1 MVLLTVLSGPGP
13 RLLVYL
19 ALIIIIII
27 IIIIIMVDNMNIL
40 PNTSIIDVSERIIKT
55 KLTPLN
61 F

>member
-1 MVLLTVLSGPGP
+1 MVLLAVLSGPGP

-19 ALIIIIII
+19 VLIV

-40 PNTSIIDVSERIIKT
+40 PNTSIIYVSERIIKT

>member
-1 MVLLTVLSGPGP
+1 MVLLAVLSGPGP

-27 IIIIIMVDNMNIL
+27 IIIIMVDNMNIL
-40 PNTSIIDVSERIIKT
+40 PNTSIIYVSERIIKT

>member
-1 MVLLTVLSGPGP
+1 MVLLAVLSGPGP

-19 ALIIIIII
+19 VLIII

-40 PNTSIIDVSERIIKT
+40 PNTSIIYVSERIIKT

>member
-27 IIIIIMVDNMNIL
+27 IIIMVDNMNIL
-40 PNTSIIDVSERIIKT
+40 PNTSIIYVSERIIKT

>member
-1 MVLLTVLSGPGP
+1 MVLLAVLSGSGP

-19 ALIIIIII
+19 VLIIII

-40 PNTSIIDVSERIIKT
+40 PNTSIIYVSERIIKT

>member
-1 MVLLTVLSGPGP
+1 MVLLAVLSGPGP

-19 ALIIIIII
+19 VLIIIII

-40 PNTSIIDVSERIIKT
+40 PNTSIIYVSERIIKT

>member
-27 IIIIIMVDNMNIL
+27 IIMVDNMNIL
-40 PNTSIIDVSERIIKT
+40 PNTSIIYVSERIIKT

>member
-27 IIIIIMVDNMNIL
+27 IIIIMVDNMNIL
-40 PNTSIIDVSERIIKT
+40 PNTSIIYVSERIIKT

>member
-19 ALIIIIII
+19 ALIIIII
-27 IIIIIMVDNMNIL
+27 MVDNMNIL
-40 PNTSIIDVSERIIKT
+40 PNTSIIYVSERIIKT

>member
-1 MVLLTVLSGPGP
+1 MVLLAVLSGPRP

-19 ALIIIIII
+19 VLIIII

-40 PNTSIIDVSERIIKT
+40 PNTSIIYVSERIIKT

>member
-1 MVLLTVLSGPGP
+1 MVLLAVLSGPGP

-19 ALIIIIII
+19 VLIIII

-40 PNTSIIDVSERIIKT
+40 PNTSIIYVSERIIKT